1 MQLFSLLI
9 RSTNQLAVE
18 CRCALHSARVQSC
31 AELQAAHL
39 QDAHDGPD
47 ALGGGQEGV
56 RAECAGQLSAQRR
69 SVHRACMPALVNKEL
84 FF

>member
-1 MQLFSLLI
+1 MIRHISLTMMRANL
-9 RSTNQLAVE
+9 LAVK
-18 CRCALHSARVQSC
+18 CRCALHLARVQSC
-31 AELQAAHL
+31 AERQAKHL

-56 RAECAGQLSAQRR
+56 RAESAGQLSAQRG

-84 FF
+84 I